1 MKKKFSVYIVTLLVL
16 FITNVKAE
24 NAITFLNLEYVLNNS
39 VSGKV
44 ILNEINLLKKT
55 NEENFNNL
63 GVKIK
68 KKEQDLLNKKNIL
81 SEEDFNINLSNLKKE
96 ISEFNQKRNKQ
107 ISVYENTRKEMLDNY
122 LKKITP
128 IIQDYIIKNSI
139 SIVLNQ
145 KDIFIGN
152 KKNDITLDI
161 VKLVDQKIKWIN

>member
-16 FITNVKAE
+16 FMTNVKAE

-44 ILNEINLLKKT
+44 ILNEINFLKKT

-63 GVKIK
+63 SVKIK

-161 VKLVDQKIKWIN
+161 VKLVDQKIK

>member
-63 GVKIK
+63 SVKIK

-81 SEEDFNINLSNLKKE
+81 SEEEFNKNLSNLKKE

-161 VKLVDQKIKWIN
+161 VKLVDQKIK

>member
-16 FITNVKAE
+16 FITNVKVE

-44 ILNEINLLKKT
+44 ILNEINLLKQT

-161 VKLVDQKIKWIN
+161 VKLVDQKIK

>member
-16 FITNVKAE
+16 FMTNVKAE

-44 ILNEINLLKKT
+44 IINEINLLKKT

>member
-1 MKKKFSVYIVTLLVL
+1 MKKKFSIYFLTLLAL
-16 FITNVKAE
+16 FMTNVKAE
-24 NAITFLNLEYVLNNS
+24 NAVTFLNLDYVLSNS

-55 NEENFNNL
+55 NEKNFNNL
-63 GVKIK
+63 SVKIK

-107 ISVYENTRKEMLDNY
+107 IAVYENTRKELLDNY

-161 VKLVDQKIKWIN
+161 VKLVDQKIK

>member
-1 MKKKFSVYIVTLLVL
+1 MKKKFSIYFLTLLAL
-16 FITNVKAE
+16 FMTNVKAE
-24 NAITFLNLEYVLNNS
+24 NAVTFLNLDYVLSNS

-55 NEENFNNL
+55 NERNLNNL
-63 GVKIK
+63 SVKIK

-96 ISEFNQKRNKQ
+96 ISEFNQKKNKQ
-107 ISVYENTRKEMLDNY
+107 IAVYENTRKELLDNY

>member
-16 FITNVKAE
+16 FMTNVKAE

-161 VKLVDQKIKWIN
+161 VKLVDQKIK

>member
-16 FITNVKAE
+16 FITNVKVE

-161 VKLVDQKIKWIN
+161 VKLVDQKIK

>member
-63 GVKIK
+63 SVKIK

-107 ISVYENTRKEMLDNY
+107 IAVYENTRKELLDNY

-161 VKLVDQKIKWIN
+161 VKLVDQKIK

>member
-161 VKLVDQKIKWIN
+161 VKLVDQKIK

>member
-16 FITNVKAE
+16 FMTNVKAE

-68 KKEQDLLNKKNIL
+68 KKEKNLLNKKNIL

-161 VKLVDQKIKWIN
+161 VKLVDQKIK

>member
-16 FITNVKAE
+16 FMTNVKAE

-44 ILNEINLLKKT
+44 IINEINLLKKT

-161 VKLVDQKIKWIN
+161 VKLVDQKIK